1 MSHLWI
7 IVVQW
12 VVVMNVATGQVFTI
26 IKIQWVCL
34 SKFHEW
40 WEFEVPRYRE
50 ELKARYGKVLSFAIY
65 PLSLFEYFA
74 NSLLSLVPLWL
85 RQK

>member
-1 MSHLWI
+1 MSFLWI
-7 IVVQW
+7 ILVQW
-12 VVVMNVATGQVFTI
+12 AVVLHVPTGTTYTI
-26 IKIQWVCL
+26 IIVQWVCL
-34 SKFHEW
+34 SKLHEW

-50 ELKARYGKVLSFAIY
+50 ELKARYGKVLSHNVYF
-65 PLSLFEYFA
+65 LSLFEYFA